1 MAQRDETEGAHDPT
15 RRQFFR
21 TIGQQSVRNAGAV
34 MGAAAELRRAGGVAA
49 RELLDIGEPAATVP
63 SAGGPVPV
71 EGMGPIVAGDPE
83 TPFRSAY
90 RLGDD
95 TLLVLDQRDLPGRVT
110 ILPCAEPTEI
120 ASAIRSRAVNGGPVL
135 GEVAACGLV
144 ITVARSVDRT
154 GQSRDQA
161 FRAAANILRGA
172 RSDVHALRIAVDR
185 MERRYEALTAETS
198 ADAFLGEPSDL
209 SGRLRSEAD
218 AIAIEATLAHAAL
231 GRAGAGVIAAR
242 VADDSTRTPGAPI
255 NLLMHADMGPLSCG
269 LVGTGTQLLRSLL
282 GLGLKVHVW
291 VTEGAPTM
299 EGARAAA
306 LQLTQSDVPHTVIAD
321 SAVGWLLSSRRLD
334 GVLLRG
340 DTVCANGDT
349 AGLIGSLNVALLAG
363 SAGVPVFFVAPQTS
377 YDADAA
383 DGRALALDLRSP
395 AEQMAA
401 SFGSDGHGRPAVFGS
416 RLNPTIDLVPIGLI
430 TAYLTDSGPRPGGSA

>member
-1 MAQRDETEGAHDPT
+1 MARRDEAEGARDPT

-21 TIGQQSVRNAGAV
+21 TFGQQSVRNAGAV

-49 RELLDIGEPAATVP
+49 RELFDSDGPAGTVP

-71 EGMGPIVAGDPE
+71 ETVGPIVAGEPE

-110 ILPCAEPTEI
+110 IVPWAEPTEI

-135 GEVAACGLV
+135 GEVAAYGLA
-144 ITVARSVDRT
+144 ITVARTADRA

-161 FRAAANILRGA
+161 FRAAANTLRGA
-172 RSDVHALRIAVDR
+172 RTDVHSLRIAVDR
-185 MERRYEALTAETS
+185 MERRYDALTAE
-198 ADAFLGEPSDL
+198 AFPGKPSDL
-209 SGRLRSEAD
+209 SGLLRSEAD
-218 AIAIEATLAHAAL
+218 SIASEATLAHLSL
-231 GRAGAGVIAAR
+231 GRAGAEVIAAL
-242 VADDSTRTPGAPI
+242 VATDSTRTPGAPI
-255 NLLMHADMGPLSCG
+255 HLLMHADMGPLSCG
-269 LVGTGTQLLRSLL
+269 LVGTGTQLLQSLL

-340 DTVCANGDT
+340 DTVCSNGDT
-349 AGLIGSLNVALLAG
+349 ASLIGSLNVASLAG
-363 SAGVPVFFVAPQTS
+363 SAGVPVFFLAPQTS

-383 DGRALALDLRSP
+383 DGRALAPDLRSP

-401 SFGSDGHGRPAVFGS
+401 SVGSDGHGRPAVFGI

-430 TAYLTDSGPRPGGSA
+430 TAYLTDSGPRPGASA